1 MVGSGRR
8 SGSKKAVY
16 AALAGNLGIAIAK
29 LIAAIMTGSTAMFAE
44 TLHSFSDT
52 FNQVL
57 LLVGIKTSTKT
68 ATERHPFGYGK
79 EQFFW
84 SFIVATMIFG
94 ISGILS
100 LEQGFNSLLGGK
112 VHHIENVDISYVILS
127 ISAIFEGNALRIA
140 LALLK
145 YDIEGRGE
153 KIGITTLIKEFQ
165 ESKDPSILT
174 VLVEDS
180 AALLGIAAAGLGIFF
195 SSLTGNTIYD
205 AISSLAIGSIL
216 MAFAFFLAKE
226 NKALLIGESISRRDY
241 KKIVRLINELPD
253 VNRLISLRTMHFAP
267 EDVLV
272 TIEVNLVDGLDTD
285 KIESVIETIEQ
296 KVKEAIPYVNPS
308 KVYVEIRQDIF
319 SDSYRRYRNMRRYEE
334 R

>member
-1 MVGSGRR
+1 LV

-44 TLHSFSDT
+44 TLHSLSDT

-57 LLVGIKTSTKT
+57 LLIGIKTSTKT
-68 ATERHPFGYGK
+68 ATERHPFGYGS

-100 LEQGFNSLLGGK
+100 LEQGFNSLLGVK
-112 VHHIENVDISYVILS
+112 THQITNVNISYFILA
-127 ISAIFEGNALRIA
+127 ISTIFEGNALRIA

-145 YDIEGRGE
+145 YDIESRGE

-180 AALLGIAAAGLGIFF
+180 AALLGIIIAGLGIFF

-205 AISSLAIGSIL
+205 AISSLFIGSIL

-253 VNRLISLRTMHFAP
+253 VNRIISLRTMHFGP
-267 EDVLV
+267 KDVLV

-285 KIESVIETIEQ
+285 KIESVIDTIEQ
-296 KVKEAIPYVNPS
+296 KVKQAIPYVNPS
-308 KVYVEIRQDIF
+308 KIYVELEHDRL
-319 SDSYRRYRNMRRYEE
+319 SDSYRRYRKMRR
-334 R
+334 

>member
-1 MVGSGRR
+1 LV

-16 AALAGNLGIAIAK
+16 AALVGNLGIAIAK
-29 LIAAIMTGSTAMFAE
+29 LIAAIITGSTAMFAE

-52 FNQVL
+52 FNQIL

-112 VHHIENVDISYVILS
+112 VHHIENVNISYVILG
-127 ISAIFEGNALRIA
+127 ISAIFEGNALRVA
-140 LALLK
+140 LVLSKHA
-145 YDIEGRGE
+145 IEARGE
-153 KIGITTLIKEFQ
+153 KIGIATLFKEFQ

-180 AALLGIAAAGLGIFF
+180 AALLGIIIAGLGIFF

-205 AISSLAIGSIL
+205 AISSLLIGSIL

-241 KKIVRLINELPD
+241 KKIVSLINELPD
-253 VNRLISLRTMHFAP
+253 VNRIISLRTMHFGP
-267 EDVLV
+267 QDVLV

-285 KIESVIETIEQ
+285 KIESVIDTIEQ
-296 KVKEAIPYVNPS
+296 KVKQAIPYVNPS
-308 KVYVEIRQDIF
+308 KIYVELEHDRL
-319 SDSYRRYRNMRRYEE
+319 SDSYRRYRKMRR
-334 R
+334 